1 MASSSNMF
9 AASYTFPNVSHIVS
23 IKLDSGNYI
32 RWLMQIEHV
41 LKANELLGII
51 DGTEPCP
58 PIQVPASAD
67 KDEQVPNPAYSLW
80 VKKDQSI
87 LGWIN
92 ATLTETVLSTIYG
105 LCTSHEVWRFLA
117 IWFASLLRT
126 RFAQIKRQL
135 QTLQQGN

>member
-9 AASYTFPNVSHIVS
+9 AASYTFPNASHIVS
-23 IKLDSGNYI
+23 IKLDKGNYI
-32 RWLMQIEHV
+32 RWLTQIELV

-51 DGTEPCP
+51 DGTEPCL
-58 PIQVPASAD
+58 PIQVPASAN
-67 KDEQVPNPAYSLW
+67 KDEQIPNPAYSLW

-92 ATLTETVLSTIYG
+92 ATLTKIVLSTIYG
-105 LCTSHEVWRFLA
+105 LRTSHEVWRFLA
-117 IWFASLLRT
+117 IQFASLLRT
-126 RFAQIKRQL
+126 RFAQIKCQL